1 MPGGE
6 SGILIMSA
14 SWLLCVR
21 VSSTII
27 SYKVNHQHGVGSMQ
41 SVIFQ
46 HVMGDAQLKY

>member
-1 MPGGE
+1 
-6 SGILIMSA
+6 MSA

-27 SYKVNHQHGVGSMQ
+27 SYYKVNHQHGVGSTQ

-46 HVMGDAQLKY
+46 NVMGDAQLKY